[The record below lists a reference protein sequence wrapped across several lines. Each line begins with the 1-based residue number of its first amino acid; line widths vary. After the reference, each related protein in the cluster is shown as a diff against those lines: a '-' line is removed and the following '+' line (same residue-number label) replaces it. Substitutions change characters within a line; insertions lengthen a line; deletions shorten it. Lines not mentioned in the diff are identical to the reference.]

1 MPGVRYALACRVMT
15 NNNDRTI
22 QGQIDRSYVRLITR
36 QAKAYRTLGF
46 KAKIEL
52 ANGYSYERRGAP
64 HEHQTRHDAGLASV
78 H

>member
-1 MPGVRYALACRVMT
+1 MT

-22 QGQIDRSYVRLITR
+22 QGQINQSLLFVMTR

-52 ANGYSYERRGAP
+52 ANGYSYERHDALR
-64 HEHQTRHDAGLASV
+64 EHQIQHDAELA
-78 H
+78 